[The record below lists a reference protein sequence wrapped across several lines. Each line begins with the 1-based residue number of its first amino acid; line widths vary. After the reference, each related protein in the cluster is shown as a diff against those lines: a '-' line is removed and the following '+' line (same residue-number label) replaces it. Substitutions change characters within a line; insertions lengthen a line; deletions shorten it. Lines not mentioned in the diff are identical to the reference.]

1 MPLGGYATMA
11 QFNRLKPATVLVVED
26 DALVQ
31 LELADWLK
39 ELGLCVFTADNAD
52 EAILLLEAHPEIE
65 LLLTDIRM
73 PGSMDGIR
81 LAHFVADRWPP
92 VKIIVLSGNLATALS
107 ELPPQS
113 IFIPKPYQHETLLR
127 ALWRHRTTTDR
138 PRGRASSN

>member
-1 MPLGGYATMA
+1 MA
-11 QFNRLKPATVLVVED
+11 QLNRLKPATVLVVEG

-39 ELGLCVFTADNAD
+39 ELGLRVFSADNAD
-52 EAILLLEAHPEIE
+52 DAIQLMESHPEIE

-107 ELPPQS
+107 ELPPES
-113 IFIPKPYQHETLLR
+113 IFVPKPYDSETLLR
-127 ALWRHRTTTDR
+127 ALSRQRPTTTDR
-138 PRGRASSN
+138 PHGGASPS